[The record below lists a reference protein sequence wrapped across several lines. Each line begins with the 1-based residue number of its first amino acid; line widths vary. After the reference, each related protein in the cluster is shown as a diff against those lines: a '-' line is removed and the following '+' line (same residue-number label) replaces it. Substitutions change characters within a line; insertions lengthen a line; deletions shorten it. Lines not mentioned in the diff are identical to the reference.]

1 MMGKD
6 ECPLWPALLVGVRY
20 AQDSDRLC
28 CLIVLGA
35 TRKTALVTIL
45 WLVLCSAAEIIS
57 KQKTVLTRAD
67 LAYSAL

>member
-1 MMGKD
+1 M
-6 ECPLWPALLVGVRY
+6 PRTH
-20 AQDSDRLC
+20 SDRLS

-35 TRKTALVTIL
+35 TRKTALVTIS
-45 WLVLCSAAEIIS
+45 WLILCGAAEIIS